1 MIDQPLTN
9 LDVTELLDWYALNP
23 AYTELSPERCQLAA
37 NNSKDVIHLQQRWQ
51 VYVNGLAVLGF
62 ADWLAERAPDLTI
75 NINHATIWQPIYGN
89 ILAAGCHIQVGDF
102 RVCVLN
108 ASNFSSQHS
117 LPFAVFDI
125 PDLAA
130 HFYILMQVEEES
142 SQVAFAGFMTYEQF
156 CLQRKREDLKIET
169 DWNYRIDQS
178 WFNGDANALL
188 LNLRCLQPDAISLPQ
203 LTSVSE
209 AEVRSVRQKITENKS
224 LLAKKNPWQ
233 ILSIADA
240 KVFFSQPELLKYWL
254 DTAKNANNQPL
265 INVGLWL
272 RDRIDMATQELGWML
287 MNTPSLSP
295 APMRSLRLINDNFD
309 QIRSSLETEG
319 VHIPAHARGAFRD
332 LECESGCIRF
342 YAITWIISE
351 TDENPEWLLLVA
363 LGGQPGT
370 PMPKTL
376 QLEIKDENQSLFNES
391 LFDTSRGVLFAQVIG
406 NIGENFWVKVTAD
419 QQFTFDIPPF
429 GLELE

>member
-37 NNSKDVIHLQQRWQ
+37 NNSKAIFIPQQSWQ

-62 ADWLAERAPDLTI
+62 ADWLAERAPNLPI
-75 NINHATIWQPIYGN
+75 NINHASIWQPIYGN

-108 ASNFSSQHS
+108 GSNLSSQQS
-117 LPFAVFDI
+117 LPFAVFEV
-125 PDLAA
+125 PELAA

-142 SQVAFAGFMTYEQF
+142 SQVGFAGFMTYHQF
-156 CLQRKREDLKIET
+156 RSHQEREHLAIET
-169 DWNYRIDQS
+169 DWTYTIDQS
-178 WFNGDANALL
+178 WFNGDANTLL
-188 LNLRCLQPDAISLPQ
+188 LNLRCLQPEAISLPQ
-203 LTSVSE
+203 LASVSE
-209 AEVRSVRQKITENKS
+209 GEVKSVRQKIAENKS
-224 LLAKKNPWQ
+224 FLTKKNPWQ

-240 KVFFSQPELLKYWL
+240 KVLLSQPELLKYWL
-254 DTAKNANNQPL
+254 DTAKTATSQPL

-309 QIRSSLETEG
+309 QIRSSLEVEG
-319 VHIPAHARGAFRD
+319 VHIPVYARGAFRD

-351 TDENPEWLLLVA
+351 TDVNPEWLLLVA

-376 QLEIKDENQSLFNES
+376 QLEIKDENQSLFDES
-391 LFDTSRGVLFAQVIG
+391 LLDTSKGVLFAQVIG
-406 NIGENFWVKVTAD
+406 NIGERFWIKITAD
-419 QQFTFDIPPF
+419 QQFKFDIPPF